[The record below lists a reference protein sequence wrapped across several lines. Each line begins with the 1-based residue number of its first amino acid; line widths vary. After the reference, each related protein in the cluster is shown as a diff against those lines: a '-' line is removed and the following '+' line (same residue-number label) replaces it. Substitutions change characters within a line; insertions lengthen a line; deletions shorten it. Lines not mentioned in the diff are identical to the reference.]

1 MPSPACRWSFLT
13 TNRRQN
19 FMRPR
24 NRKLGVPRSGRSLI
38 VLVVLTCLLAA
49 GGGLLLLSPGAPD
62 EANQEILLHRVERS
76 DFEAFVTEPGDVASS
91 SNVDVRCQVKS
102 RGSAGTAIVR
112 ICDEGTEVK
121 EGDFLVQFDDSV
133 LQNEL
138 IAQKIVVANDKSD
151 LIQAES
157 DLANAQRTLREY
169 VEGLFEQQTELL
181 ESDVFVAEEDL
192 RKKDLMLA
200 SSRRL
205 ASRGL
210 TSLLQVKAA
219 EFAVE
224 KSKKDVA
231 AANRALAVYRDF
243 TREKLV
249 GEYEANIK
257 KQEAVQEA
265 ARFTLDLSQ
274 QKKLEIEEQIGHC
287 LIVAPAAG
295 QVVYN
300 NERDRG
306 QPLVIEEGA
315 IIRDNQVIIRLPDI
329 HNMQVD
335 VKINESHVNRVK
347 VGQPAR
353 IILDADPDNQLVGE
367 VKTVAPF
374 PFPMRWHGAPLEYGV
389 EVRIIDPPPSIRP
402 GLRAKVQIFFESQ
415 ADVLQVPLAS
425 VIVHNAQH
433 YCLIKE
439 ADGWRPQKVSIGPN
453 NNNLVVVHEGLAI
466 GDQVALTPFR
476 HIDRSD
482 LPVGKSVTEGNE
494 AEADQL
500 TVSDRNSPA
509 AKPGL

>member
-1 MPSPACRWSFLT
+1 M
-13 TNRRQN
+13 
-19 FMRPR
+19 
-24 NRKLGVPRSGRSLI
+24 LG
-38 VLVVLTCLLAA
+38 LVVVTCLVAA
-49 GGGLLLLSPGAPD
+49 GGGLVFLIPTTPD
-62 EANQEILLHRVERS
+62 EENQEILLHRVERS
-76 DFEAFVTEPGDVASS
+76 DFQAFVTEPGDVVSS
-91 SNVDVRCQVKS
+91 SNVDVRCLVKA
-102 RGSAGTAIVR
+102 RGSSGTAIVK

-121 EGDFLVQFDDSV
+121 KGDFLVQFDDSV

-138 IAQKIVVANDKSD
+138 IAQKIVVANDKSA

-169 VEGLFEQQTELL
+169 VEGLFEQETELL
-181 ESDVFVAEEDL
+181 ESAVFVAEEDL
-192 RKKDLMLA
+192 RKKDLLLA

-210 TSLLQVKAA
+210 TTLLQVKAS

-231 AANRALAVYRDF
+231 AAKRALSVYRDF

-257 KQEAVQEA
+257 KQEAVEEA
-265 ARFTLDLSQ
+265 ASFTLDLSQ
-274 QKKLEIEEQIGHC
+274 HKQLEIEEQIGHC
-287 LIVAPAAG
+287 LIKAPADG

-306 QPLVIEEGA
+306 QPLVIEEGTV
-315 IIRDNQVIIRLPDI
+315 IRNNQVIIRLPDI

-335 VKINESHVNRVK
+335 VKVNESHVNRVK

-353 IILDADPDNQLVGE
+353 IILDADPDSQLVGE
-367 VKTVAPF
+367 VKKVAPF

-389 EVRIIDPPPSIRP
+389 EVRIIDPPASIRP

-415 ADVLQVPLAS
+415 SDVLQVPLAS
-425 VIVHNAQH
+425 VIVHNAEH

-439 ADGWRPQKVSIGPN
+439 AEGWRPQKVSVGPN
-453 NNNLVVVHEGLAI
+453 NNNLVVVHDGLSM

-476 HIDRSD
+476 YIDRAD
-482 LPVGKSVTEGNE
+482 LPGGN
-494 AEADQL
+494 AAADVDETDANQL
-500 TVSDRNSPA
+500 TVNDRATSA
-509 AKPGL
+509 TKSGL